1 MKRDG
6 RGDTLIHEVERLFS
20 AWKTSQTPLKGAMS
34 FGNSMVSS
42 HDTKTGMK
50 NRDPNLE
57 IFKKRKGCDH
67 FRKRHWLI

>member
-1 MKRDG
+1 MKHDR
-6 RGDTLIHEVERLFS
+6 RGDTLTQEVERLSS

-50 NRDPNLE
+50 NRDPNRD
-57 IFKKRKGCDH
+57 FQKKKRM
-67 FRKRHWLI
+67 